1 MSSHTIESLKEFT
14 SFIPLR
20 LSPSERALLTVL
32 ESTLHVSEYT
42 DNVDVATNRYGGGT
56 TRGGLG
62 KAKKILD
69 GILECCHVATG
80 LGVSGMIDHPSTV
93 LRGITNAPPT
103 PKESFLKGIGKDRG
117 FDGENSIRRGLS
129 KKSRKAAK
137 QAEKAR
143 KKEEKKLKKRQ
154 QQAATSGISVS
165 VSVSASGPTTS
176 TSTASMDEDVDVNSV
191 SIASTT
197 STSDPAVVEH
207 DSNSTV
213 TVTVTGTP
221 TTTNTPTNTPAP
233 ILQTKLPKHYENI
246 SSIAALTPS
255 QNEIFFQ
262 NIFEIGRRNKVLN
275 PSKMRDTYGKLMH
288 LLQDAQSPTIAK
300 SLGFKLFKELVM
312 VRPFLESRG
321 ERVKSVLDDERLV
334 SATMFVK
341 TKDLLTGEVVERYLV
356 DRQVSEKRQKV
367 QELLDEYSN
376 NGTNGNGNIS
386 NGANGN
392 SNGSA
397 AAGTIGISR
406 EELQLCIDSISDAI
420 AVVESNVAPV
430 QRMIHLLE
438 ENFDQ
443 SSYEKAFT
451 LELRGSGKSFTPSRY
466 GYGFGAFG
474 GGFGS
479 SRDSAGPTL
488 SHSHSTQYTFVWQSL
503 TLWREVQR
511 NMHRLW
517 VCADSDLLSISTSYQ
532 LLNTGQGLNR
542 VQQCPKVGKVMRFL
556 LHKTQK
562 AAGQPWVGLS
572 VVHLGDRDVPN
583 ALVFIDKYTQI
594 PRFLKPIAD
603 FCDRIPEMCENEK
616 IATYIDD
623 QFGSQ
628 QNLKM
633 AVLSDYFKHG
643 FDGSGDDG
651 GSCIDGRLT
660 SSWNWTSRIVKKNY
674 YHSFMLSGFQGFDG
688 DFK

>member
-1 MSSHTIESLKEFT
+1 MTQYTTESLKEFT

-56 TRGGLG
+56 GRGGTG
-62 KAKKILD
+62 KVKKILD

-80 LGVSGMIDHPSTV
+80 LGVSGMLDNPSAV

-103 PKESFLKGIGKDRG
+103 SISSLGKKSYLLKGIGGKHTQ
-117 FDGENSIRRGLS
+117 STKKS
-129 KKSRKAAK
+129 KKAK
-137 QAEKAR
+137 QAEKAKR
-143 KKEEKKLKKRQ
+143 KAEKKLKKRQ
-154 QQAATSGISVS
+154 AQQQQQQQHDENVLIEDDVDATTVS
-165 VSVSASGPTTS
+165 MA
-176 TSTASMDEDVDVNSV
+176 STAS
-191 SIASTT
+191 
-197 STSDPAVVEH
+197 DPALEH
-207 DSNSTV
+207 DAAARTSATASSAHSSNT
-213 TVTVTGTP
+213 
-221 TTTNTPTNTPAP
+221 
-233 ILQTKLPKHYENI
+233 LPKHYQNI
-246 SSIAALTPS
+246 TSIAALPPAK
-255 QNEIFFQ
+255 NEIFFQ

-275 PSKMRDTYGKLMH
+275 PSKMRVSYGKMMH
-288 LLQDAQSPTIAK
+288 LLQDAQSPSIAK
-300 SLGFKLFKELVM
+300 SLGFKLYKDLVM
-312 VRPFLESRG
+312 VRPFLEARG
-321 ERVKSVLDDERLV
+321 AKVKQILDDERLV
-334 SATMFVK
+334 KATVFVK
-341 TKDLLTGEVVERYLV
+341 TKDLVTGEEVERHLI
-356 DRQVSEKRQKV
+356 DKEVSLKKKMV
-367 QELLDEYSN
+367 QELLDDYATDDDANS
-376 NGTNGNGNIS
+376 TN
-386 NGANGN
+386 
-392 SNGSA
+392 
-397 AAGTIGISR
+397 GTIGITR
-406 EELQLCIDSISDAI
+406 EELKLCIDSISDAI

-443 SSYEKAFT
+443 NSYEKEFS
-451 LELRGSGKSFTPSRY
+451 LELKGSGKSFAPTRY

-474 GGFGS
+474 GGFGT
-479 SRDSAGPTL
+479 RDSSGPTL
-488 SHSHSTQYTFVWQSL
+488 SHSHSTQFTFVWQSL

-511 NMHRLW
+511 HMHRLW
-517 VCADSDLLSISTSYQ
+517 VCADSDLLSINTSYQ

-542 VQQCPKVGKVMRFL
+542 VQQCPKVGKVMRYL
-556 LHKTQK
+556 LNKTQK

-572 VVHLGDRDVPN
+572 VIHLGDRDVPN

-603 FCDRIPEMCENEK
+603 FCDRVPALCSDEK
-616 IATYIDD
+616 IGKYVND

-628 QNLKM
+628 KNLKM

-674 YHSFMLSGFQGFDG
+674 YHAFMLSGFQGFDG

>member
-1 MSSHTIESLKEFT
+1 MSSHTTQSLKDFT

-20 LSPSERALLTVL
+20 LSERERALLNVL

-42 DNVDVATNRYGGGT
+42 DNVDVATNRYGGGAG
-56 TRGGLG
+56 RGGYA
-62 KAKKILD
+62 KVKKILD

-80 LGVSGMIDHPSTV
+80 LNVATGLDHPSTV
-93 LRGITNAPPT
+93 LQGITNPLIQSRRSSTSKSHSSSKPSKLLRGVG
-103 PKESFLKGIGKDRG
+103 KE
-117 FDGENSIRRGLS
+117 
-129 KKSRKAAK
+129 SRKAVK

-143 KKEEKKLKKRQ
+143 KKAEKKLRKKHAQ
-154 QQAATSGISVS
+154 QHKGGTGTGANSNNSTVSMEEESSAASANPSNDNPSETAPAATS
-165 VSVSASGPTTS
+165 
-176 TSTASMDEDVDVNSV
+176 NSNK
-191 SIASTT
+191 IKQ
-197 STSDPAVVEH
+197 
-207 DSNSTV
+207 
-213 TVTVTGTP
+213 TP
-221 TTTNTPTNTPAP
+221 T
-233 ILQTKLPKHYENI
+233 QLPKHYENV
-246 SSIAALTPS
+246 SSIAALKPS
-255 QNEIFFQ
+255 QNELFFQ

-275 PSKMRDTYGKLMH
+275 PSKMRATYGKLMF
-288 LLQDAQSPTIAK
+288 LMQDAQSPTIAK
-300 SLGFKLFKELVM
+300 SLGFTLYKDLIM
-312 VRPFLESRG
+312 VRPFLECKG
-321 ERVKSVLDDERLV
+321 VGGILDDERLV
-334 SATMFVK
+334 DATMFVK
-341 TKDLLTGEVVERYLV
+341 TKDYVTGEVVERHVIDKQV
-356 DRQVSEKRQKV
+356 DKKKTMFKQ
-367 QELLDEYSN
+367 LLDEYSMSESDVEN
-376 NGTNGNGNIS
+376 ATDADTDADADIS
-386 NGANGN
+386 
-392 SNGSA
+392 
-397 AAGTIGISR
+397 ISR
-406 EELQLCIDSISDAI
+406 SELQLCIDSISDAI

-438 ENFDQ
+438 DNFHHT
-443 SSYEKAFT
+443 SYEKQFS
-451 LELRGSGKSFTPSRY
+451 LELRGSGKCFTPSRY

-479 SRDSAGPTL
+479 RDSSGPTL

-503 TLWREVQR
+503 TLWREVQK

-556 LHKTQK
+556 LNKTQK

-572 VVHLGDRDVPN
+572 VIHLGDRDVPN

-594 PRFLKPIAD
+594 PRFLKPLAD
-603 FCDRIPEMCENEK
+603 FCDNIPELCANEK
-616 IATYIDD
+616 CANYIED
-623 QFGSQ
+623 QFESQ
-628 QNLKM
+628 KNLKL

-674 YHSFMLSGFQGFDG
+674 YNAFMLSGFQGFDG